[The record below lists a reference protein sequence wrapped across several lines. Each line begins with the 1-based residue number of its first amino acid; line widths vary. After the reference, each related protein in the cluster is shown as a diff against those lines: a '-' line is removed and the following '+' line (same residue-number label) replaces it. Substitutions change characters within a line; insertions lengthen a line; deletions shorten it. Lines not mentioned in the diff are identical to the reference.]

1 MLWVTLAAFVL
12 SVLALALSVWSL
24 LFARF
29 VEEQLVEME
38 KLLEQFE
45 QQIRRPK

>member
-12 SVLALALSVWSL
+12 SVLALVLSVWSL

-38 KLLEQFE
+38 KLLEAFE
-45 QQIRRPK
+45 QQLRRVK